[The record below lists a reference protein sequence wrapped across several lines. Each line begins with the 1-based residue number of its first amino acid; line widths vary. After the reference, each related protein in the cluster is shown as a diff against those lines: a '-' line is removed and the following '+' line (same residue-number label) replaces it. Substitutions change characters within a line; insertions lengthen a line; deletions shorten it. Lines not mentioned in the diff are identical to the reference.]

1 MARTLRPPARG
12 RFVIQVLFCERLCS
26 NARPMFQ
33 PLSVFIGLRYV
44 RSRQHKF
51 FVSLITWVSLAGVSL
66 GVAALIVILSVM
78 NGFEGELRERLL
90 SLNAQAHVTATG
102 VAAPDGERALRERLQ
117 HLPGVVGAAP
127 YIELTALAVRLPEML
142 PVVLR
147 GIDPGPEATVADVR
161 PLLVEGSIDALTAGS
176 NAVILGRDIADQLGV
191 RVGDHV
197 TLLVPTASANGTP
210 EPRLREFTVGGVF
223 QAGLEDHDNTL
234 ILAHIDDVRAFA
246 PLAQGASGL
255 RLRFTDPLQV
265 AQFMPAVRA
274 AAGPNYTSSDW
285 TQENASY
292 FRAIRIEKTMMALIL
307 LLIVGVA
314 AFNIVAML
322 VMVVNDKRTDIAI
335 LRTFG
340 TSPQTI
346 MRTFITQGLAIGW
359 FGVAAGV
366 ALGVLL
372 ARNVSSIVPVL
383 ERLLHFQFLDADV
396 YYITSIPS
404 DLHPHDVA
412 WISGAALI
420 LTLLST
426 IYPALRAARTPP
438 ADALRYE

>member
-1 MARTLRPPARG
+1 
-12 RFVIQVLFCERLCS
+12 
-26 NARPMFQ
+26 MFQ

-102 VAAPDGERALRERLQ
+102 VAASDGERALRERLQ
-117 HLPGVVGAAP
+117 RLPGVVGVAP

-147 GIDPGPEATVADVR
+147 GIDPGLEAGVADVR
-161 PLLVEGSIDALTAGS
+161 PLLVEGELGALQPAS
-176 NAVILGRDIADQLGV
+176 DAVILGRDIADQLGV
-191 RVGDHV
+191 RVGDRI
-197 TLLVPTASANGTP
+197 TLLVPTAAANGTP

-234 ILAHIDDVRAFA
+234 ILADFDDVRAFA

-255 RLRFTDPLQV
+255 RLRFTDALQV
-265 AQFMPAVRA
+265 GRFMPAVRA
-274 AAGPNYTSSDW
+274 AVGAGYTTSDW
-285 TQENASY
+285 TQENAGY

-307 LLIVGVA
+307 LLIVAVA

-340 TSPQTI
+340 TSPRSI
-346 MRTFITQGLAIGW
+346 MQTFITQGLAIGW
-359 FGVAAGV
+359 FGVATGV

-372 ARNVSSIVPVL
+372 ARNVSTIVPVL
-383 ERLLHFQFLDADV
+383 ERVLHFQFLDSQV

-404 DLHPHDVA
+404 ELHLHDVA
-412 WISGAALI
+412 WISGAAFV
-420 LTLLST
+420 LTLMST

>member
-1 MARTLRPPARG
+1 
-12 RFVIQVLFCERLCS
+12 
-26 NARPMFQ
+26 MFQ

-90 SLNAQAHVTATG
+90 SLNAQAHVTAIG
-102 VAAPDGERALRERLQ
+102 VAAPDGERGLRERLQ
-117 HLPGVVGAAP
+117 RLPGVVGVAP

-147 GIDPGPEATVADVR
+147 GIDPGQEEAVADVR

-191 RVGDHV
+191 RVGDQV
-197 TLLVPTASANGTP
+197 TLLVPTASPNGTP

-246 PLAQGASGL
+246 PRAQGASGV

-265 AQFMPAVRA
+265 ARFMPAVRA
-274 AAGPNYTSSDW
+274 AAGRDYTSSDW

-307 LLIVGVA
+307 LLIVAVA
-314 AFNIVAML
+314 AFNTVAML

-340 TSPQTI
+340 APPRNILQI
-346 MRTFITQGLAIGW
+346 FMIQGLAIGW
-359 FGVAAGV
+359 FGVAGGL
-366 ALGVLL
+366 ALGIVL
-372 ARNVSSIVPVL
+372 ARHVSSIVPAL
-383 ERLLHFQFLDADV
+383 ERVFGFHFLDAQV
-396 YYITSIPS
+396 YYITTIPAELHRS
-404 DLHPHDVA
+404 DVL
-412 WISGAALI
+412 WIAAAAFT
-420 LTLLST
+420 LTLLAT
-426 IYPALRAARTPP
+426 IYPALRAARTSP
-438 ADALRYE
+438 AEALRYE

>member
-1 MARTLRPPARG
+1 
-12 RFVIQVLFCERLCS
+12 
-26 NARPMFQ
+26 MFQ

-274 AAGPNYTSSDW
+274 AAGPDYTTSDW

>member
-1 MARTLRPPARG
+1 
-12 RFVIQVLFCERLCS
+12 
-26 NARPMFQ
+26 MFQ
-33 PLSVFIGLRYV
+33 PLSVFLGLRYV

-90 SLNAQAHVTATG
+90 SLSAQAHVTAKG

-117 HLPGVVGAAP
+117 RLPGVIGVAP
-127 YIELTALAVRLPEML
+127 YMELTALVVRLPEML

-147 GIDPGPEATVADVR
+147 GIAPGLEAAVADVR
-161 PLLVEGSIDALTAGS
+161 PLLVEGSIDALTPGS
-176 NAVILGRDIADQLGV
+176 NAVILGRDIADQLGA
-191 RVGDHV
+191 RLGDRV
-197 TLLVPTASANGTP
+197 TLLVPTAAANGTP

-234 ILAHIDDVRAFA
+234 VLAHIDDVRAFA
-246 PLAQGASGL
+246 PLALGASGL
-255 RLRFTDPLQV
+255 RLRFTDPLRV
-265 AQFMPAVRA
+265 GQFMPAVRA
-274 AAGPNYTSSDW
+274 AAGHDYTSSDW

-307 LLIVGVA
+307 LLIVAVA

-346 MRTFITQGLAIGW
+346 MRAFITQGLAIGW
-359 FGVAAGV
+359 FGVAVGV
-366 ALGVLL
+366 GLGVLL

-383 ERLLHFQFLDADV
+383 ERLLHFQFLDAEV

-404 DLHPHDVA
+404 ELHPHDVA